1 MKILITGSKG
11 FIGSNLIQHLSK
23 NHAIT
28 GYDILDG
35 YKRPK
40 ELNLKNYD
48 WVLHIGAVSSTTET
62 DVEKVMDLNV
72 SWPIEL
78 FEECVKH
85 NVNFQW
91 SSSAS
96 VYGNKT
102 MTFKETQSTQPINLY
117 AASKSILEHYIK
129 TRDVDITWQGFRYFN
144 VYGTGEEHKGN
155 QASPYTQFT
164 KQAKETGV
172 IKIFEGSDDFLRDF
186 IPVESVCSYHEQFL
200 DKKISGIFNIGTG
213 KPKSFSQVAEEVASL
228 YNAKVQI
235 IPFPTHLRAH
245 YQSYTSADMSFTNS
259 VLDTELFLDDNPNIH
274 QPKMLSSE
282 KRVSNYYK

>member
-1 MKILITGSKG
+1 MKLLITGSKG
-11 FIGSNLIQHLSK
+11 FIGSNLNQHLVK
-23 NHAIT
+23 KHTIT

-40 ELNLKNYD
+40 ELHMEKYD

-62 DVEKVMDLNV
+62 DVQKVMDLNV

-85 NVNFQW
+85 NTNFQW

-96 VYGNKT
+96 VYGKT
-102 MTFKETQSTQPINLY
+102 IQFRETNSTQPENLY
-117 AASKSILEHYIK
+117 ARSKMLLEEYIK
-129 TRDVDITWQGFRYFN
+129 KRDVPIVWQGFRYFN
-144 VYGTGEEHKGN
+144 VYGNGEDHKGT

-228 YNAKVQI
+228 YNATIQT
-235 IPFPTHLRAH
+235 IPFPSHLRSH
-245 YQSYTSADMSFTNS
+245 YQTYTKADMSFTNS
-259 VLDTELFLDDNPNIH
+259 ILAKELF
-274 QPKMLSSE
+274 
-282 KRVSNYYK
+282 YG